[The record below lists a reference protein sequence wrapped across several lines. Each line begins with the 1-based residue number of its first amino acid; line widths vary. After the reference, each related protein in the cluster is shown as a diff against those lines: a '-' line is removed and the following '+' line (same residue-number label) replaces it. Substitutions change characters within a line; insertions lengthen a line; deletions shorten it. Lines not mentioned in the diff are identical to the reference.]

1 MTTRSVERWGHL
13 APHYSETRPRKM
25 LALDGGGIRGMITL
39 QILKRIEEVVG
50 SRLGDY
56 FDYIAG
62 TSTGAII
69 AAGLARGKTVDELI
83 DFYRTAGPLMFDER
97 SLWQRWKSFY
107 TADPLVKQLKEVF
120 GADTTLE
127 PQHLETLLLV
137 VTRNAT
143 TDSPWPISSNPD
155 AKYCAAD
162 RKDCNLRVKLW
173 QLIRAST
180 AAPVYFPPEV
190 ISWDKEDPSKKFV
203 FVDGGTTAYNN
214 PAFLLYRMATSA
226 PYNLRWETGE
236 DKLLLISVGTGGA
249 PGQSQTALSPEMNI
263 GSSLKLLAL
272 AVMSAAQIDQDVTC
286 RTVGRCVFGAP
297 IDREMGDL
305 IPPEPLTTNLGR
317 AFLYARYDVDL
328 SDAAVKNLAGCEA
341 INAAAVRELDAV
353 DRLNDLEQ
361 IGRVVSNDVR
371 REHFGTFL

>member
-1 MTTRSVERWGHL
+1 MTRSVERWGHL
-13 APHYSETRPRKM
+13 ASRYSEARPRKV

-39 QILKRIEEVVG
+39 QILKRIEEIVG
-50 SRLGDY
+50 SRLCDY
-56 FDYIAG
+56 FDYIGG

-69 AAGLARGKTVDELI
+69 AAGLARGKSVDQLI
-83 DFYRTAGPLMFDER
+83 DFYRTSGRLMFDER
-97 SLWQRWKSFY
+97 SLWTRWKSFY
-107 TADPLVKQLKEVF
+107 TADPLVQQLKEVF
-120 GADTTLE
+120 GAETTLE
-127 PQHLETLLLV
+127 PQHLETLLLI

-155 AKYCAAD
+155 AKYCATD

-180 AAPVYFPPEV
+180 AAPVYFPPEI
-190 ISWDKEDPSKKFV
+190 ISWDPEDPSKKFV

-214 PAFLLYRMATSA
+214 PAFLLYRIATSA
-226 PYNLRWETGE
+226 PYKLGWETGE
-236 DKLLLISVGTGGA
+236 DKLLVISVGTGGA
-249 PGQSQTALSPEMNI
+249 PGQSQTVLSPEMNV
-263 GSSLKLLAL
+263 GSSLKALAL
-272 AVMSAAQIDQDVTC
+272 AVMSAAQIDQDINC

-305 IPPEPLTTNLGR
+305 IPPEPLTTNLNR
-317 AFLYARYDVDL
+317 AFLYARYDADL
-328 SDAAVKNLAGCEA
+328 TEAGVRKLPGCEG

-353 DRLNDLEQ
+353 DRLDDLERV
-361 IGRVVSNDVR
+361 GRAVAADVR